1 MVKKII
7 GFSARPNLK
16 HPLFYYFYSLLR
28 NIESIFINKYFN
40 YNDSLMFIPLM
51 FIGEFFAGLI
61 VFLYQKK
68 FVNKTLLEVEN
79 TDKYMNLELIK
90 TEKSVKKIDTIKKM
104 IFLLFCC
111 AYFDFTQFLLSISN
125 HKFINISGSIDLRFG
140 GILLII
146 VSVLY
151 YYGLKLPIMRH
162 QVFCLI
168 IIGIFSLIMII
179 LEFIFQEINI
189 FSSYSEFFVAL
200 LLSLIELFLNAMI
213 GINEK
218 YLYEFN
224 NMNPFFA
231 LLFEGFFGFIFS
243 FIYDIFNNPFEKIN
257 EFRKNRTSL
266 EFIILIF
273 CLILYAIL
281 SALKNL
287 YRVNTTKIFTPMTS
301 VAIQYI
307 LNPIFF
313 IINFVIDSD
322 FITKGEKNYAYFF
335 INLIIGLIISF
346 FGLAFNEFIIL
357 YFCGLDKDTHLQIVK
372 RSAKDEKSIEF
383 EAIINVDDNDDEN

>member
-1 MVKKII
+1 
-7 GFSARPNLK
+7 
-16 HPLFYYFYSLLR
+16 
-28 NIESIFINKYFN
+28 
-40 YNDSLMFIPLM
+40 MFTPLM

-140 GILLII
+140 GISLII

-151 YYGLKLPIMRH
+151 YYRLKLPIVRH

-189 FSSYSEFFVAL
+189 FLSYSEFFVAL
-200 LLSLIELFLNAMI
+200 LVSLIELFLNAMI

-224 NMNPFFA
+224 NMNPFYA

-281 SALKNL
+281 SGLKNL
-287 YRVNTTKIFTPMTS
+287 YRVNTTKIFTPMAST
-301 VAIQYI
+301 AIQYI

-313 IINFVIDSD
+313 IINFAKDSD

-357 YFCGLDKDTHLQIVK
+357 YFCGLEKDTHLQIVK
-372 RSAKDEKSIEF
+372 RSAKDEKSIDLED
-383 EAIINVDDNDDEN
+383 IIGVDDNDDEN

>member
-7 GFSARPNLK
+7 GFSMRPNLK
-16 HPLFYYFYSLLR
+16 YPLLYYLYNLVREF
-28 NIESIFINKYFN
+28 ESYFIKIFLD
-40 YNDSLMFIPLM
+40 YNDSLMLTPLM

-68 FVNKTLLEVEN
+68 FVNKTLLEVES

-111 AYFDFTQFLLSISN
+111 AYFDFTQFLFSISN

-189 FSSYSEFFVAL
+189 FLSYSEFFVAL
-200 LLSLIELFLNAMI
+200 LVSLIELF
-213 GINEK
+213 
-218 YLYEFN
+218 
-224 NMNPFFA
+224 
-231 LLFEGFFGFIFS
+231 
-243 FIYDIFNNPFEKIN
+243 
-257 EFRKNRTSL
+257 
-266 EFIILIF
+266 
-273 CLILYAIL
+273 
-281 SALKNL
+281 
-287 YRVNTTKIFTPMTS
+287 
-301 VAIQYI
+301 
-307 LNPIFF
+307 
-313 IINFVIDSD
+313 
-322 FITKGEKNYAYFF
+322 
-335 INLIIGLIISF
+335 
-346 FGLAFNEFIIL
+346 
-357 YFCGLDKDTHLQIVK
+357 
-372 RSAKDEKSIEF
+372 
-383 EAIINVDDNDDEN
+383 